1 MMMKPLVPAALSAA
15 LLLGACEDGTPDR
28 NMTSIHISVPASDQL
43 KGMSELY
50 RYLGLRRAIVD
61 SGQRCKKV
69 DRGAYQQDWN
79 NLAMWTAH
87 CTDTGDWA
95 IFIAP
100 NDDVQVRQCGDVAQL
115 KLPACKPIQAPAPYS
130 PSAKPM
136 GRGTG

>member
-1 MMMKPLVPAALSAA
+1 MPKPIAALALGSALA
-15 LLLGACEDGTPDR
+15 LAGCEDGKPAS
-28 NMTSIHISVPASDQL
+28 NVTSVHVSVPASDQL

-50 RYLGLRRAIVD
+50 RFLGLRRAVVD

-100 NDDVQVRQCGDVAQL
+100 NDDVQVRPCTDLAQL
-115 KLPACKPIQAPAPYS
+115 KLPACKL
-130 PSAKPM
+130 
-136 GRGTG
+136 GG